1 MLTRC
6 LGTPACC
13 GAASARVCRR
23 SGIGMQGWCSL
34 GMQEDARWDSVRMC
48 IGIQGVMHK
57 GAVSLLSRI

>member
-1 MLTRC
+1 MLTCC

-48 IGIQGVMHK
+48 IGIQGVMH
-57 GAVSLLSRI
+57 